1 MRGTPGGLLV
11 RVGREGVSGRL
22 KTEPDSAIHLLL
34 VQVTL
39 RQRYEMVEG
48 EEERISCVWRLHP
61 VVETQK
67 GASYYLVWKQVNGH
81 VGGLLCCDYNE
92 VGFDLS
98 PLSTRNIYVL
108 CSMCLLLW

>member
-11 RVGREGVSGRL
+11 RVGREGLSGRL
-22 KTEPDSAIHLLL
+22 KFVNGTEPDSAIHLLP

-61 VVETQK
+61 VETQK

-81 VGGLLCCDYNE
+81 VGGFC
-92 VGFDLS
+92 VVIT
-98 PLSTRNIYVL
+98 TRLVL
-108 CSMCLLLW
+108 IHRL